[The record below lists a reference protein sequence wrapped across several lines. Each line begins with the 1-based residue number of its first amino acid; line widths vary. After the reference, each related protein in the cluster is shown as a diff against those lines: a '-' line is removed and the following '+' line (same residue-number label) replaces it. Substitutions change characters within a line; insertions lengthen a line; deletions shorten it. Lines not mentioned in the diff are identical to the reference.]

1 MKIIGAVIPCYM
13 GGDITLKL
21 VEDLRTYADLIVL
34 IDDKCPLQTGK
45 KIKEKFNDP
54 KIKVLFNK
62 ENLGVGG
69 ATKKGFDFLLEKRC
83 DIIVK
88 IDADYQMDP
97 ANIPKLTTPIIKKE
111 CDSTKGNRFTN
122 VDSLLKMPM
131 VRLIGNTFLSYLSKL
146 STGYWEIFDPTN
158 GFIAFDSYAL
168 KKINYSKTD
177 NRYFFETD
185 ILFRCSL
192 QNINIKNISIDSSYN
207 NHFSSL
213 QPFKEIIPFFIKN
226 LKLLFK
232 RIIYQYFL
240 FDFNVGSVNLILSLL
255 FGLTSFFYLVY
266 LLIKTNI
273 TNIYTSSAEASFF
286 SIVSIISMQF
296 FLSFIFY
303 DSSLKV
309 FLRKK

>member
-1 MKIIGAVIPCYM
+1 MKTIGVVIPCFM
-13 GGDITLKL
+13 GGDMTLKL
-21 VEDLRTYADLIVL
+21 VEDLKRFADLIVL
-34 IDDKCPLQTGK
+34 VDDKCPLKTGK
-45 KIKEKFNDP
+45 KIKNKFNEN
-54 KIKVLFNK
+54 KIEVIFNK

-69 ATKKGFDFLLEKRC
+69 ATKKGFDFLLKKGCE
-83 DIIVK
+83 IIIK
-88 IDADYQMDP
+88 MDADYQMDP
-97 ANIPKLTTPIIKKE
+97 NNIPKLINPIIKKE

-122 VDSLLKMPM
+122 ADSLLKMPRL
-131 VRLIGNTFLSYLSKL
+131 RLIGNTFLSYLSKL

-192 QNINIKNISIDSSYN
+192 QNINIKNISIDSIYN

-213 QPFKEIIPFFIKN
+213 QPVKEIIPFFIKN
-226 LKLLFK
+226 LKLFFK

-240 FDFNVGSVNLILSLL
+240 FDFNVGSVNLILSLF
-255 FGLTSFFYLVY
+255 FGLTSLFYLVF

-286 SIVSIISMQF
+286 SIVSVISMQF

-303 DSSLKV
+303 DCSVKV

>member
-1 MKIIGAVIPCYM
+1 MKIKGVVIPCYM

-21 VEDLRTYADLIVL
+21 VEDLKNYADFIVL
-34 IDDKCPLQTGK
+34 VDDKCPLKTGRK
-45 KIKEKFNDP
+45 LKEKFNDP
-54 KIKVLFNK
+54 NIEVIFNK

-69 ATKKGFDFLLEKRC
+69 ATKKGFDFLLKKQC
-83 DIIVK
+83 DIIIK

-97 ANIPKLTTPIIKKE
+97 VNIPKLITPIINNE
-111 CDSTKGNRFTN
+111 CDATKGNRFTN
-122 VDSLLKMPM
+122 AESLLKMPRL
-131 VRLIGNTFLSYLSKL
+131 RLIGNTFLSYLSKL

-158 GFIAFDSYAL
+158 GFIAFSSDSL
-168 KKINYSKTD
+168 NKINYSKTD
-177 NRYFFETD
+177 NKYFFETD

-213 QPFKEIIPFFIKN
+213 QPLMEIIPFFIKN

-255 FGLTSFFYLVY
+255 FGLTSLSYLVF
-266 LLIKTNI
+266 LLLKTNI

-286 SIVSIISMQF
+286 SIVSVISMQF

-303 DSSLKV
+303 DCSVKV

>member
-1 MKIIGAVIPCYM
+1 MKKTGVVIPCFM

-21 VEDLRTYADLIVL
+21 VEDLKIYADLIVL

-45 KIKEKFNDP
+45 KLKEKFNDP
-54 KIKVLFNK
+54 NIEVIFNK

-69 ATKKGFDFLLEKRC
+69 ATKKGFDFLLKKRC
-83 DIIVK
+83 EIIIK
-88 IDADYQMDP
+88 MDADYQMDP
-97 ANIPKLTTPIIKKE
+97 AHIPKLINPIIRKE

-122 VDSLLKMPM
+122 VDSLLKMPKL
-131 VRLIGNTFLSYLSKL
+131 RLIGNTFLSYLSKL

-158 GFIAFDSYAL
+158 GFIAFDSNSL
-168 KKINYSKTD
+168 KKISYSKAD

-192 QNINIKNISIDSSYN
+192 QNINIKNISIDSLYN

-213 QPFKEIIPFFIKN
+213 QPLKEMIPFFIKN

-240 FDFNVGSVNLILSLL
+240 LDFNVGSVNLILSIF
-255 FGLTSFFYLVY
+255 FGITSFFYLVY
-266 LLIKTNI
+266 LLIKTNM
-273 TNIYTSSAEASFF
+273 TNIYTSSGQASFF
-286 SIVSIISMQF
+286 SIISVISMQF

-303 DSSLKV
+303 DCSIKV